1 MVTTI
6 KFKNPFIQIFK
17 YQYNNIIIKGDRMA
31 KKNTSINIESEIMKA
46 IKIRAAELEITQTE
60 LIERY
65 LKEGLERDKK
75 ATTI

>member
-1 MVTTI
+1 
-6 KFKNPFIQIFK
+6 
-17 YQYNNIIIKGDRMA
+17 MA

-65 LKEGLERDKK
+65 LEEGLERDKK